1 MNTPLILDGKAL
13 AKSVEQ
19 ELAVR
24 VERIKE
30 NRHYAD
36 PGDDNS
42 WRRSCFGNI
51 CEDEGQCLCQDR
63 DAVAEGR
70 IAGGDDHRAV
80 DCKDTG
86 TEQ

>member
-30 NRHYAD
+30 KPALRR
-36 PGDDNS
+36 S
-42 WRRSCFGNI
+42 WRR
-51 CEDEGQCLCQDR
+51 
-63 DAVAEGR
+63 
-70 IAGGDDHRAV
+70 
-80 DCKDTG
+80 
-86 TEQ
+86 